1 MPRIAI
7 VDNEKLKEMQ
17 LKLHIQSVCP
27 VNRVGKECIKI
38 EADGKLS
45 IDENLCT
52 GCGICVKPGQGAIK
66 IINLPEEWKKEPIH
80 RYGQNL
86 FALYSLPT
94 PIFGNVVGILGIN
107 GIGKSTAIK
116 ILAQVIKPNLGDYE
130 KEGNFANLISKFRG
144 TEAQSFFERISSGKI
159 KISYKPQQV
168 ELIPK
173 TAKGK
178 VRDLLKKVDEKSILN
193 EIVEKLEIKEIL
205 NNDIDKIS
213 GGELQRVAI
222 AAAVLKK
229 ASLYIFDEPTSF
241 LDIKQRIG
249 ISKFIKSLV
258 DEETAVLIVEH
269 DLIIYDYL
277 ADFTHIMYGKEDAY
291 GVVSGIKPTKNGI
304 NTYLSGY
311 LKEENVRFREKK
323 IKFEA
328 KAPLKKESKEALISW
343 QDIEKNLDGF
353 NLKAPSGKINKGD
366 VIGILGENGIGK
378 TTFVK
383 ILADVLKQD
392 KGIISKKVKVSYK
405 PQYLQASD
413 ELVSAVLKDA
423 IPKYTNQLINPLS
436 IQPLFLKKLNELS
449 GGELQRV
456 AIALCL
462 SKDADL
468 YLLDEPSAYLDI
480 EQRLIISNLIRD
492 LVEHKGASALVV
504 DHDLLFID
512 YLSHKLMVFTGKP
525 AVNGT
530 VNGPFNMEDGM
541 NMFLKELKITLR
553 RDELSNMPRVNKEGS
568 VKDREQKEKGK
579 YYYT

>member
-52 GCGICVKPGQGAIK
+52 GCGICVK
-66 IINLPEEWKKEPIH
+66 PIH

-249 ISKFIKSLV
+249 ISKFIKSL
-258 DEETAVLIVEH
+258 
-269 DLIIYDYL
+269 
-277 ADFTHIMYGKEDAY
+277 
-291 GVVSGIKPTKNGI
+291 
-304 NTYLSGY
+304 
-311 LKEENVRFREKK
+311 
-323 IKFEA
+323 
-328 KAPLKKESKEALISW
+328 
-343 QDIEKNLDGF
+343 
-353 NLKAPSGKINKGD
+353 
-366 VIGILGENGIGK
+366 
-378 TTFVK
+378 
-383 ILADVLKQD
+383 
-392 KGIISKKVKVSYK
+392 
-405 PQYLQASD
+405 
-413 ELVSAVLKDA
+413 
-423 IPKYTNQLINPLS
+423 
-436 IQPLFLKKLNELS
+436 
-449 GGELQRV
+449 
-456 AIALCL
+456 
-462 SKDADL
+462 
-468 YLLDEPSAYLDI
+468 
-480 EQRLIISNLIRD
+480 
-492 LVEHKGASALVV
+492 
-504 DHDLLFID
+504 
-512 YLSHKLMVFTGKP
+512 
-525 AVNGT
+525 
-530 VNGPFNMEDGM
+530 
-541 NMFLKELKITLR
+541 
-553 RDELSNMPRVNKEGS
+553 
-568 VKDREQKEKGK
+568 
-579 YYYT
+579 